1 MGLTLKALIH
11 VEIFRSQIIWSIV
24 SIEVEGL
31 WLVSI
36 EVASQQLT
44 EWWPKGRAKIGMGLS
59 LEVLI
64 NVDIFRS
71 QIIWSIVSMKV
82 EG

>member
-1 MGLTLKALIH
+1 MGLNLYVLIH
-11 VEIFRSQIIWSIV
+11 VDRVRSQMIWSIV

-44 EWWPKGRAKIGMGLS
+44 EWWPKGRAKIGLGLT
-59 LEVLI
+59 LEVFI
-64 NVDIFRS
+64 HVDRVRS
-71 QIIWSIVSMKV
+71 QMIWSIVSV
-82 EG
+82 EVDV